1 MWIITINC
9 RPINTLLMIH
19 VIYACVFGF
28 EKLDF
33 NYWSNILKKYT
44 YQLVQMKNDF
54 FRRSLLFN
62 TSIRVCVFTFVVR
75 SSVFTMLF
83 SLSIQDFGV
92 SRPFILAMCFITFSA
107 SATLLLE
114 TSHRKLSGKMLRKKG
129 TVLILLSKVLIHHD
143 F

>member
-1 MWIITINC
+1 MWIISFNR
-9 RPINTLLMIH
+9 RPPNTFPMIH

-44 YQLVQMKNDF
+44 YQLVQRKNDF

-92 SRPFILAMCFITFSA
+92 SRPFILAMCLITFSA

-129 TVLILLSKVLIHHD
+129 TVIILLS
-143 F
+143 